1 MAIYVSATNGK
12 DAAIIDPDQQQAI
25 TDTTRK
31 LVEMF
36 EQTSRKR
43 Q

>member
-1 MAIYVSATNGK
+1 MVDYINATNGE

-25 TDTTRK
+25 TNTTRK